1 MAFRE
6 VPAVEIRAV
15 LRLLLAG
22 EGLRAVAR
30 LARVDRKTVRCY
42 VTAAEAAG
50 LVRDGGEDQPS
61 DELIGKVCEAVR
73 LARPGGH
80 GAAWDALVRHE
91 ELIRGWIDRTCG

>member
-6 VPAVEIRAV
+6 VPMFEIREV
-15 LRLLLAG
+15 LQLWLG
-22 EGLRAVAR
+22 GKGLRAIAR
-30 LARVDRKTVRCY
+30 LARVDRKTARRY
-42 VTAAEAAG
+42 VAAAEAAG
-50 LVRDGGEDQPS
+50 LVRDGGEDQLS